1 MRMRARGLRNL
12 RAVLAPVAAGMCVMA
27 AAATVLVPAL
37 GSAAE
42 EGRPGRGGGPAP
54 SAIHRAYGPGAA
66 PAAPAVAK
74 CTPQNAAQSLRPS
87 SDEGAAVARIK
98 EKGQLVVGVDQNTYR
113 WGYRNPA
120 TGKLEGFDIDLAR
133 AIAQDILGPKPKVV
147 FKAVPTNQ
155 RIPAL
160 QKRTVDMV
168 VRTMTINC
176 ARKRQ
181 VAFSTSYFQA
191 GQQVLAPKSSGIKA
205 FDDSLR
211 GKRVCTAAGSTGE
224 TELTARRHG
233 AQMLTVPNQLDCL
246 VRLQLGQA
254 DAVVTDNALAAAQA
268 AQDPAVELKG
278 KPFTDEAYGVAM
290 NKDDTDLVRRVNKV
304 LDDYRGGGRPD
315 SPWMRAYRT
324 WLRADMP
331 KISGPPSPEYSD

>member
-1 MRMRARGLRNL
+1 MRMRARGLMNL
-12 RAVLAPVAAGMCVMA
+12 RAVLAPVASGMSVMA
-27 AAATVLVPAL
+27 AAAAVLVPTL
-37 GSAAE
+37 GSDADDGA
-42 EGRPGRGGGPAP
+42 GRGGASAPPAT
-54 SAIHRAYGPGAA
+54 HRTYGPGVAA
-66 PAAPAVAK
+66 TPTAAR
-74 CTPQNAAQSLRPS
+74 CTERTAAESLRPS
-87 SDEGAAVARIK
+87 SGEGTAVARIK

-133 AIAQDILGPKPKVV
+133 AIAEDILGPDAKVV

-160 QKRTVDMV
+160 QKRAVDMV

-176 ARKRQ
+176 ARKQQ

-191 GQQVLAPKSSGIKA
+191 GQQVLAPKSSAIKA

-224 TELTARRHG
+224 AELTAQRHG
-233 AQMLTVPNQLDCL
+233 AEVLTVPNQLDCL

-268 AQDPAVELKG
+268 AQDPTVQLKG
-278 KPFTDEAYGVAM
+278 KPFTDESYGVAM

-304 LDDYRGGGRPD
+304 LDDYRGGGAAG
-315 SPWMRAYRT
+315 SPWMQAYRK

-331 KISGPPSPEYSD
+331 EISGPPSPEYSD

>member
-1 MRMRARGLRNL
+1 MRRRARGLRNL
-12 RAVLAPVAAGMCVMA
+12 RAVLAPVAAGMSVMA
-27 AAATVLVPAL
+27 AAAAVLVPAL
-37 GSAAE
+37 GGAAE
-42 EGRPGRGGGPAP
+42 QDRPGRGGVSSPA
-54 SAIHRAYGPGAA
+54 ATHRAYGPGAA

-74 CTPQNAAQSLRPS
+74 CTAGNAAQSLRPS
-87 SDEGAAVARIK
+87 PDEGAAVARIK

-133 AIAQDILGPKPKVV
+133 AIAEDILGPDPKVV

-191 GQQVLAPKSSGIKA
+191 GQQVLAPKSSGITA

-224 TELTARRHG
+224 TELTAQRHG
-233 AQMLTVPNQLDCL
+233 AKVVKVPNQLDCL

-268 AQDPAVELKG
+268 AQDPTVELKG
-278 KPFTDEAYGVAM
+278 RPFTDESYGVAM

-304 LDDYRGGGRPD
+304 LDDYRGDESAD

-331 KISGPPSPEYSD
+331 EISGPPSPEYSD